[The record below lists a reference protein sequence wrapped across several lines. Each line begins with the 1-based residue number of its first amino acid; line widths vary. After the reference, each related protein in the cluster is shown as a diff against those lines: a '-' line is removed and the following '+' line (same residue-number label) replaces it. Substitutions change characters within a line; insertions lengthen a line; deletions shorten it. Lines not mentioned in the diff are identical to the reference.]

1 MQIGVPANPETDIFG
16 KKSKQ
21 KVELAERF
29 FIWHTGFRKPNRS
42 PRSGN
47 HIGFPHRL
55 PAGQSEI
62 HRKELIP
69 MIDNPNEVGLE
80 ETKPSSETE
89 QGEKGESPLI
99 LGKFKDYSELEKA
112 YRESERFISQTR
124 EELKEAREHLK
135 EAAIPDE
142 ITQFQA
148 DLDAF
153 LDANA
158 LTHRAYEFISY
169 LTENPELLSLDSPS
183 AFAFVKR
190 ALTTPPAP
198 YREYMESL
206 SQTPPAMIAGQGGE
220 LYTTPGAQ
228 PKTFEEAG
236 DLFLQMV
243 KN

>member
-1 MQIGVPANPETDIFG
+1 
-16 KKSKQ
+16 
-21 KVELAERF
+21 
-29 FIWHTGFRKPNRS
+29 
-42 PRSGN
+42 
-47 HIGFPHRL
+47 
-55 PAGQSEI
+55 
-62 HRKELIP
+62 
-69 MIDNPNEVGLE
+69 MIDNLTKTDLE
-80 ETKPSSETE
+80 QTQSVCETDQGE
-89 QGEKGESPLI
+89 QGDAPLI

-135 EAAIPDE
+135 QAAIPDE

-153 LDANA
+153 LDAND

-169 LTENPELLSLDSPS
+169 LTENPELLSLDSSS
-183 AFAFVKR
+183 AFTLAKR
-190 ALTTPPAP
+190 ALTTPPMA
-198 YREYMESL
+198 YREYVESL
-206 SQTPPAMIAGQGGE
+206 SQTPPALISGQGGE
-220 LYTTPGAQ
+220 FYTTPGAK